1 MSEQLLM
8 NAIEN
13 GDLQQVS
20 TLIVETNANVNY
32 IDFQNKGYTPCHLAA
47 EKGLMSVLELLLTYN
62 GDPNIPSDDQ
72 VGSQTP
78 LHLATSKGYK
88 KIVETLLNY
97 YADPNMQDANGYT
110 PLHVACRKGFL
121 EISKLL
127 LAKGGDPDIK
137 DQQGKTAYY
146 WAQEYKHDEILPFLV
161 LFSAMKESPS
171 LPIEPTAE
179 VKVREKLALYD
190 YTKHHEQNKITI
202 HVIKK
207 PDSAGKKK
215 KTTTKKKKSSK

>member
-20 TLIVETNANVNY
+20 TLIVETNANVNF
-32 IDFQNKGYTPCHLAA
+32 IEFQNKGYTPCHLAA
-47 EKGLMSVLELLLTYN
+47 EKGLMSILELLLTYN
-62 GDPNIPSDDQ
+62 SDPNIPSDER

-78 LHLATSKGYK
+78 LHIATSKGYK

-97 YADPNMQDANGYT
+97 YADPNVQDENGYT
-110 PLHVACRKGFL
+110 PLHIACRKGFL

-146 WAQEYKHDEILPFLV
+146 WAQEYKHEEILPFLV
-161 LFSAMKESPS
+161 VFSAMKESAS
-171 LPIEPTAE
+171 LPVETTTE
-179 VKVREKLALYD
+179 LKVKEKLASYD

-207 PDSAGKKK
+207 TRHRRKEEKDHNKEKEK
-215 KTTTKKKKSSK
+215 Q